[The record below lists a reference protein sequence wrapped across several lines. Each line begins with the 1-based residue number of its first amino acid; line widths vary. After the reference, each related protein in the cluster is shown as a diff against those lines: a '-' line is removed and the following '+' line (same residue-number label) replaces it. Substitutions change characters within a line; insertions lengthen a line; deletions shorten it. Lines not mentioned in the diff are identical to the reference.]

1 MPIDNSILRITP
13 RYVYSI
19 DPGQVI
25 LNVYH
30 YMVEA
35 PTTGFL
41 GWNSGIADAIAEQF
55 ITTVLEPVAAT
66 QVAGIECVE
75 IRFDVLTSPSFPF
88 TVLPLSTPIT
98 GTQPG
103 EGMPSF
109 VAWAFKL
116 VRSNRTTRNGQKRIC
131 GVSESSVLG
140 NLPVVGIE
148 DELAAAAAAM
158 GDEFTVTQ
166 DTESMTLIPVIAR
179 VDPADSLII
188 LAHQP
193 VDSAVFTKVS
203 TQNSR
208 KLGS

>member
-1 MPIDNSILRITP
+1 MPIDGAILRITP

-19 DPGQVI
+19 DPAQVI

-30 YMVEA
+30 YEVSS

-41 GWNSGIADAIAEQF
+41 GWNIGIAEAVAETF
-55 ITTVLEPVAAT
+55 ITDVLTPVAAT

-75 IRFDVLTSPSFPF
+75 IRFDVLTAPLFPF
-88 TVLPLSTPIT
+88 TVLPLSTPIP

-103 EGMPSF
+103 EGLASF
-109 VAWAFKL
+109 MAWAFKL
-116 VRSNRTTRNGQKRIC
+116 VRTNRTTRNGQKRIA

-148 DELAAAAAAM
+148 DELAAAAAGMAL
-158 GDEFTVTQ
+158 ELNVVE
-166 DTESMTLIPVIAR
+166 DTESMTLIPVITR
-179 VDPADSLII
+179 LDPADSLIV

-193 VDSAVFTKVS
+193 VDSAVFTKLS
-203 TQNSR
+203 SQNSR